1 MFTFLVIKERSKR
14 DKMKQ
19 QNLENITI
27 SEGTNLDKKSFINHS
42 LSINPLNSYLINFT
56 IIGEELLF

>member
-1 MFTFLVIKERSKR
+1 
-14 DKMKQ
+14 MKQ

-27 SEGTNLDKKSFINHS
+27 SEGTNLDKKSFINNS
-42 LSINPLNSYLINFT
+42 PSINPLNSYLINFT